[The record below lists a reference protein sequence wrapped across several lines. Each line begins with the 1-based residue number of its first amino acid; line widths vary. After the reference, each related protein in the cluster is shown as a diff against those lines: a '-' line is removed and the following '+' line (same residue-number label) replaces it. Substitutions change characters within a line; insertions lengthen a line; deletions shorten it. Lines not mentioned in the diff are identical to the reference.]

1 MVGKDYE
8 EGGMIKH
15 GSMMINAVSNSTV
28 PHISLL
34 IGASYGAGHYGMCG
48 RAYDP
53 RFLFAW
59 PSAKSAVMGGAQL
72 AGVLSI
78 VSRAAAEARGQQV
91 DEDGRRG
98 DAGRR
103 RGSDRSRVAADGAV
117 RDALRRRGDR
127 PARYPH
133 RVGNVFVR
141 HRQWPDQGDVELRRL
156 PDVMQM
162 AITRVLVANRGEI
175 ARRVFATCRTLG
187 LGTVAVYTDPDANA
201 PHVAEADARVRL
213 PKTNDYL
220 NAEAIIAAARAAGAD
235 AVHPGYGFLSEN
247 AEFAAAVQAAGLV
260 WIGPPVDAVRAMGS
274 KIESKKMMAAAGV
287 PVLEELDPDT
297 VTADQLPVLV
307 KASSGGGGR
316 GMRVV
321 DQLDALPSEV
331 AAAQREAQSAFGDP
345 TVFCERYLPT
355 GHHVEVQVMADS
367 HGTVWAVGER
377 ECSIQRRHQKIIEE
391 APSPL
396 VERIPGMRARLFEAA
411 RLAAGAIGY
420 TGAGTVEFLADDDGE
435 FYFLEMNTRL
445 QVEHPVTEET
455 TGLDLVELQIAVADG
470 GRLDA
475 EPPAAHGHS
484 IEARLYAEDPAR
496 DWQPQAGQV
505 QRIDVPAARTEFSTL
520 GARTGIRLD
529 SGIVDGSVVSI
540 HYDPMLAKVISYAPT
555 RRQAALVLADAL
567 ARAQLHG
574 LRTNRDLL
582 VNVLRHQA
590 FLDGATDT
598 AFFDTHDL
606 AKLSAPLVDDAVIR
620 LSAIAAALADAAGQS
635 GDGHRCSARSPAGGA
650 TWRRATRSRPMPTT
664 TACEHRIEYRFTRT
678 GLLLPADESIQLVS
692 ATAHEVVLADDHG
705 VARSFAVKRYDAKV
719 SVYVDSAHG
728 PVHLVALP
736 RFPEPGSAV
745 EKGSLVAPMPG
756 NVIRLGAA
764 VGDTVTAGQP
774 LIWLE
779 AMKMEHT
786 ITAPADGVLAELNVD
801 TGHQVEVGAVLARVD
816 VPHDPEAEG
825 DTP

>member
-1 MVGKDYE
+1 
-8 EGGMIKH
+8 
-15 GSMMINAVSNSTV
+15 
-28 PHISLL
+28 
-34 IGASYGAGHYGMCG
+34 
-48 RAYDP
+48 
-53 RFLFAW
+53 
-59 PSAKSAVMGGAQL
+59 MG
-72 AGVLSI
+72 
-78 VSRAAAEARGQQV
+78 
-91 DEDGRRG
+91 
-98 DAGRR
+98 
-103 RGSDRSRVAADGAV
+103 
-117 RDALRRRGDR
+117 
-127 PARYPH
+127 
-133 RVGNVFVR
+133 
-141 HRQWPDQGDVELRRL
+141 
-156 PDVMQM
+156 M

-175 ARRVFATCRTLG
+175 ARRVFATCRRLG
-187 LGTVAVYTDPDANA
+187 LSTVAVYTDPDAAA

-213 PKTNDYL
+213 PRTNDYL

-247 AEFAAAVQAAGLV
+247 GDFAAAVQDAGLT

-274 KIESKKMMAAAGV
+274 KIESKKMMSAAGV

-297 VTADQLPVLV
+297 VTAAQLPVLV

-396 VERIPGMRARLFEAA
+396 VERTPGMRAKLFDAA

-455 TGLDLVELQIAVADG
+455 TGLDLVELQITVADG
-470 GRLDA
+470 ARLDP
-475 EPPAAHGHS
+475 EPPVAQGYS

-496 DWQPQAGQV
+496 DWQPQAGLV
-505 QRIDVPAARTEFSTL
+505 HRIDVPVVRTEFSTL

-540 HYDPMLAKVISYAPT
+540 HYDPMLAKVISFAPT
-555 RRQAALVLADAL
+555 RRQSAMVLADAL
-567 ARAQLHG
+567 TRSRLHG
-574 LRTNRDLL
+574 VRTNRDLL

-598 AFFDTHDL
+598 AFFDTHGLADL
-606 AKLSAPLVDDAVIR
+606 AAPLADAEGIR
-620 LSAIAAALADAAGQS
+620 LSAVAAALADAAHNRSTATVLGSIPS
-635 GDGHRCSARSPAGGA
+635 GWRNLTSGYQIKVYLDDGGN
-650 TWRRATRSRPMPTT
+650 
-664 TACEHRIEYRFTRT
+664 EHRIEYHFTRT
-678 GLLLPADESIQLVS
+678 GLVLPADESTRLVS
-692 ATAHEVVLADDHG
+692 GSADEVILADGSG
-705 VARSFAVKRYDAKV
+705 VAYSFAVARHGQD
-719 SVYVDSAHG
+719 VYIDSARG
-728 PVHLVALP
+728 PVHLTALP

-764 VGDTVTAGQP
+764 VGDTVTTGQP

-801 TGHQVEVGAVLARVD
+801 TGQQVEVGAVLARVEA
-816 VPHDPEAEG
+816 PHEHEAKG
-825 DTP
+825 DAE